1 MNTLN
6 LSGLKS
12 PILIAGPCS
21 AESPEQLHQ
30 VASELE
36 AKSNITLFR
45 AGVWKPRTKPNSF
58 EGIGKEALGW
68 LAEIQTKF
76 QVPVITEVATAQH
89 AEAALQNGINHI
101 WIGARTTVNPFSV
114 QEIVEA
120 LKGSDV
126 AVMVKNPI
134 HADINLWE
142 GSLERFYQAGF
153 TNLAAI
159 HRGFSSFMK
168 SEYRNIPMW
177 NLPIELK
184 RRMPELPIICDPSH
198 IGGTKELVPRVAQKA
213 LDLNMSGLMVE
224 VHPNPEKALSDPQ
237 QQLTPS
243 EFIELVN
250 GLIVKQEVPD
260 NPYLVDQLDELRVQ
274 IDKID
279 EDLLSTLASRFS
291 LIQKIGEHK
300 LENNIAV
307 LQIERWNE
315 ILKSR
320 SVLGNEFLIRPEFV
334 KAMMELVHQESIKIQ
349 TDVNVKGRKE

>member
-6 LSGLKS
+6 LSELKS

-21 AESPEQLHQ
+21 AESPAQLHQ
-30 VASELE
+30 VASELVS
-36 AKSNITLFR
+36 KSNITLFR

-58 EGIGKEALGW
+58 EGIGEDALVW
-68 LAEIQTKF
+68 LSEIQSQYK
-76 QVPVITEVATAQH
+76 VPVITEVATAQH
-89 AEAALQNGINHI
+89 AESALRNGISHI

-114 QEIVEA
+114 QEIVDA
-120 LKGSDV
+120 LKGSDI
-126 AVMVKNPI
+126 AVMIKNPI
-134 HADINLWE
+134 HPDINLWQ
-142 GSLERFYQAGF
+142 GSIERFYQAGL

-184 RRMPELPIICDPSH
+184 RRMPDLPIICDPSH
-198 IGGTKELVPRVAQKA
+198 IGGTRDLVPRVAQKA

-224 VHPNPEKALSDPQ
+224 VHPTPDKALSDPQ
-237 QQLTPS
+237 QQLTPE
-243 EFIELVN
+243 EFVGLIN
-250 GLIVKQEVPD
+250 GLIIRKETPD
-260 NPYLVDQLDELRVQ
+260 NPHLVDQLVELRVQ

-279 EDLLSTLASRFS
+279 EDLISTLASRFD

-300 LENNIAV
+300 RDNNIAV
-307 LQIERWNE
+307 LQIERWKE
-315 ILKSR
+315 ILKTR
-320 SVLGNEFLIRPEFV
+320 SELGADFSIGPDFIKSL
-334 KAMMELVHQESIKIQ
+334 MELVHQESIKIQ